1 MQVGTPQEIHD
12 RPANVFVAD
21 FMGFRNFFDV
31 ELGEGAGGYI
41 EGVAKSR
48 RLRARVNGFARSGNA
63 VMAIR
68 PDDIRVGAA
77 ADDQNVLRGKVEL
90 VEYLGRE
97 LEAAIMA
104 EGQTRIWVRTTEK
117 LALGDTV
124 DVTLPPDKLVVL
136 PRE

>member
-1 MQVGTPQEIHD
+1 
-12 RPANVFVAD
+12 
-21 FMGFRNFFDV
+21 
-31 ELGEGAGGYI
+31 
-41 EGVAKSR
+41 
-48 RLRARVNGFARSGNA
+48 
-63 VMAIR
+63 MAIR

-77 ADDQNVLRGKVEL
+77 PDGQNVLRGNVEL

-97 LEAAIMA
+97 LEAAVMA
-104 EGQTRIWVRTTEK
+104 EGQTRVWVRTTEK